1 MILLIGALT
10 LGLMLAILALGVYV
24 SFRIFNMPDITAEGS
39 ITLGAAVAASLLV
52 NGYNPTVATLAA
64 AAAGMV
70 AGSFTG
76 LMATKCKINKLL
88 AGILMMTALYSIN
101 LHIMGRS
108 NLPLLNETTL
118 ATYAEQL
125 GRLVFRGA
133 DEFIVAGWSVGVRDA
148 SMLIGAFLLVACIG
162 VLLYLFFRT
171 QIGTAMRATGDN
183 QQMICS
189 LGVSVD
195 AMTIFGLSMSNGLI
209 ALSGA
214 LIAQYQGFADVQM
227 GIGII
232 VLGLA
237 SVIIGEA
244 LVGSRALGLLIIGA
258 VMGSVLFRLLVA
270 IALRWGLDPNDLKL
284 ITAVFVL
291 AALVA
296 PQLLRQLRSRVPM
309 HAKTERLH
317 AANR

>member
-1 MILLIGALT
+1 MTLLIGALT
-10 LGLMLAILALGVYV
+10 LGLMLGILACGVYV

-39 ITLGAAVAASLLV
+39 VTLGGAVAAALLV
-52 NGYNPTVATLAA
+52 NGSNPLIATGAA
-64 AAAGMV
+64 IVAGMV
-70 AGSFTG
+70 AGAGTG
-76 LMATKCKINKLL
+76 LMATKCKINRLL

-101 LHIMGRS
+101 LRVMGRS
-108 NLPLLNETTL
+108 NLPLLSETTL
-118 ATYAEQL
+118 ATWAESL
-125 GRLVFRGA
+125 GRSMFGGK
-133 DEFIVAGWSVGVRDA
+133 DEIIVAGWSVAVRDA
-148 SMLIGAFLLVACIG
+148 SMLVGAFGIVAGIG
-162 VLLYLFFRT
+162 VLLYVFFRT

-183 QQMICS
+183 QQMIRS

-232 VLGLA
+232 VIGLA

-244 LVGSRALGLLIIGA
+244 LVGEHTLGLLITGA

-284 ITAVFVL
+284 ITAIFVL

-296 PQLLRQLRSRVPM
+296 PQLLRWFRARKRTKVAAEGA
-309 HAKTERLH
+309 HARG
-317 AANR
+317 